1 MHFKLD
7 LKEKKML
14 MKKKK
19 SGENGTFFKSDLY
32 LALFLLFWRIGRFCL
47 QHLWLDGGMAGKVLV
62 RGQSGV
68 PLMVWTEK

>member
-19 SGENGTFFKSDLY
+19 SGENGTFKKNKIKIRPLPCPFFCCFGERDASVCSIY
-32 LALFLLFWRIGRFCL
+32 GEMEGRLEKCFREANLECL
-47 QHLWLDGGMAGKVLV
+47 
-62 RGQSGV
+62 
-68 PLMVWTEK
+68 

>member
-19 SGENGTFFKSDLY
+19 SGENGTFLKNQTLTLPF
-32 LALFLLFWRIGRFCL
+32 FCCFGE
-47 QHLWLDGGMAGKVLV
+47 WDASVYSIYG
-62 RGQSGV
+62 
-68 PLMVWTEK
+68 